1 MGGQEKENGW
11 LCIVWVRICG
21 WTINCE
27 RYRWRGMRER
37 VKKGGVS
44 YSFIFWFFCKVDD
57 GTGFFLVYQLQS
69 INHG

>member
-37 VKKGGVS
+37 VKKGGFHTRLFS
-44 YSFIFWFFCKVDD
+44 
-57 GTGFFLVYQLQS
+57 GFFVKLMMGQVFF
-69 INHG
+69 